1 MSQILESV
9 RLALASM
16 WANKLRSLLTLLG
29 NIVAVSSIITV
40 VSLIQ
45 GVNGAVTNA
54 IVSDLGADAFP
65 TQRTGIVRNADEA
78 DKQRNNPRV
87 TLDDAIAI
95 RRFSDAVDAVMA
107 QAQSST
113 RVSYLT
119 EELQAIQVQGVSAD
133 YIEFANFDAERGRM
147 IGPIE
152 IERNRPVAII
162 GWQGADRP
170 FGSNEPLN
178 KIIKIAGIPFTVVG
192 VSAKKGAVFGNS
204 LDEFVV
210 IPLGQY
216 QKLFGSRQS
225 LALMVK
231 PRSPELASQAKDEAR
246 AALRVER
253 RLKPREDDNFGII
266 ASDSVLDIY
275 NQATA
280 GIFAV
285 LVGVVA
291 LSLVV
296 GGIVIMNI
304 MLMVVSE
311 RTREIGLRKALGAR
325 RRDIIWQILTESVT
339 LSTFGGVVGIILG
352 FGLAILISNLS
363 PLPAAVEMWSVA
375 LGVVITAAVGLFFG
389 WMPARR
395 AAMLDPI
402 EALRR
407 GEKNPSIS
415 KKKAPF

>member
-1 MSQILESV
+1 MSQIFESV
-9 RLALASM
+9 KLALASI
-16 WANKLRSLLTLLG
+16 WSNKLRSLLTLLG

-45 GVNGAVTNA
+45 GVNGAVTSA
-54 IVSDLGADAFP
+54 IVSDLGADSF
-65 TQRTGIVRNADEA
+65 TIQRTGIVRNQDEA

-87 TLDDAIAI
+87 TLDDARAV
-95 RRFSDAVDAVMA
+95 RRFGDAIDAVMA
-107 QAQSST
+107 QAQTST
-113 RVSYLT
+113 RIAYQT
-119 EELQAIQVQGVSAD
+119 EELQSIQVQGVSED

-147 IGPIE
+147 ISPIE
-152 IERNRPVAII
+152 IERNRPVALL
-162 GWQGADRP
+162 GWQVADRL
-170 FGSNEPLN
+170 FGSSDPLD
-178 KIIKIAGIPFTVVG
+178 KIIKVAGLPFTVVG

-210 IPLGQY
+210 IPLTQY

-266 ASDSVLDIY
+266 GSDSVLDIY

-311 RTREIGLRKALGAR
+311 RTREIGLRKALGAK
-325 RRDIIWQILTESVT
+325 RRDIMSQVLTESIT
-339 LSTFGGVVGIILG
+339 LSLTGGIIGIIIGAL
-352 FGLAILISNLS
+352 FAKGLSAVT
-363 PLPAAVEMWSVA
+363 PLPASLELWSVA
-375 LGVVITAAVGLFFG
+375 VGVVITGLVGLFFG
-389 WMPARR
+389 WYPARR
-395 AAMLDPI
+395 AARLDPI

-407 GEKNPSIS
+407 E
-415 KKKAPF
+415 

>member
-1 MSQILESV
+1 MSQVFESV
-9 RLALASM
+9 KLALASI

-54 IVSDLGADAFP
+54 IVSDLGADAF
-65 TQRTGIVRNADEA
+65 TIQRTGIVRNADEA

-87 TLDDAIAI
+87 TLDDAQ
-95 RRFSDAVDAVMA
+95 AVRKFGDSIDAVMA

-113 RVSYLT
+113 RIAYQT
-119 EELQAIQVQGVSAD
+119 EELQSIQVQGVSEA
-133 YIEFANFDAERGRM
+133 YIEFSTFDAERGRM
-147 IGPIE
+147 ISPIE

-162 GWQGADRP
+162 GWQVADRL
-170 FGSNEPLN
+170 FGSSDPID
-178 KIIKIAGIPFTVVG
+178 KIIKVAGLPFTVVG

-231 PRSPELASQAKDEAR
+231 PRAPELASQAKDEAR
-246 AALRVER
+246 IALRIER
-253 RLKPREDDNFGII
+253 RLKPRDEDNFGII

-275 NQATA
+275 KQATA

-311 RTREIGLRKALGAR
+311 RTREIGLRKALGAK
-325 RRDIIWQILTESVT
+325 RRDIMSQVLTESIT
-339 LSTFGGVVGIILG
+339 LSLTGGVIGIVIGSL
-352 FGLAILISNLS
+352 FAKGLSAVT
-363 PLPAAVEMWSVA
+363 PLPASLEAWSVVV
-375 LGVVITAAVGLFFG
+375 GVVITGLVGLFFG
-389 WMPARR
+389 WYPARR

-407 GEKNPSIS
+407 E
-415 KKKAPF
+415 